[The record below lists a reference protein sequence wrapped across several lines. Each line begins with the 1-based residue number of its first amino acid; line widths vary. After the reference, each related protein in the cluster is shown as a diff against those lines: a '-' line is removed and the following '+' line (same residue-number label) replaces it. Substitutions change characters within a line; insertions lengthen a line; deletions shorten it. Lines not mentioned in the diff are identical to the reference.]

1 MKRLLI
7 IIVGILLCAGR
18 TMAQDYPAKP
28 IRFIIPLAPSGGG
41 DILARS
47 IAQKLNEKWGQ
58 PVIVD
63 NRPGGGGVIGT
74 EVVAKAP
81 ADGYTIL
88 MIATNHTVN
97 PSLIPKLPYDA
108 IADFAPVTQLTASP
122 NILVLHPSLPA
133 ASLKELIALARQR
146 PGQLNYSSA
155 GNGTAGHLAAELM
168 KMMAKIDVVHVPYKA
183 APQALSDLVS
193 GQIQLQFSNL
203 MTALPHVKNGRLRG
217 IAVTT
222 IQRSPAIPEL
232 PTMDQAGLR
241 GYRVDQTYGVVA
253 PGRTPAPIVAK
264 LNAEIVNILKSP
276 EIGQRM
282 SAEGAMLVGNT
293 PQEYL
298 EYLKAELQKWTKV
311 VKEVGIRLD

>member
-7 IIVGILLCAGR
+7 IIAGILLCAGR

-28 IRFIIPLAPSGGG
+28 IRFIIPLAPGGGG

-203 MTALPHVKNGRLRG
+203 MTALPHVKSGRLRG

-222 IQRSPAIPEL
+222 LQRSPAIPEL

-253 PGRTPAPIVAK
+253 PGRTPAPIIAR
-264 LNAEIVNILKSP
+264 LNGEIVNILKSP
-276 EIGQRM
+276 DIGQRM

>member
-7 IIVGILLCAGR
+7 IIAGILLCAGR

-28 IRFIIPLAPSGGG
+28 IRFIIPLAPGGGG

-203 MTALPHVKNGRLRG
+203 MTALPHVKSGRLRG

-276 EIGQRM
+276 DIGQRM

>member
-7 IIVGILLCAGR
+7 IIAGILLCAGR

-28 IRFIIPLAPSGGG
+28 IRFIIPLAPGGGG

-133 ASLKELIALARQR
+133 TSLKELIALARQR

-253 PGRTPAPIVAK
+253 PGRTPAPIIAR
-264 LNAEIVNILKSP
+264 LNGEIVNILKSP
-276 EIGQRM
+276 DIGQRM

-298 EYLKAELQKWTKV
+298 EYLKAELQKWTRV

>member
-7 IIVGILLCAGR
+7 IIAGILLCAGR

-28 IRFIIPLAPSGGG
+28 IRFIIPLAPGGGG

-222 IQRSPAIPEL
+222 LQRSPAIPEL

-276 EIGQRM
+276 DIGQRM

>member
-7 IIVGILLCAGR
+7 IIAGILLCAGR

-28 IRFIIPLAPSGGG
+28 IRFIIPLAPGGGG

-133 ASLKELIALARQR
+133 TSLKELIALARQR

-203 MTALPHVKNGRLRG
+203 MTALPHVKSGRLRG

-222 IQRSPAIPEL
+222 LQRSPAIPEL

-276 EIGQRM
+276 NIGQRM

-298 EYLKAELQKWTKV
+298 EYLKAELQKWTRV

>member
-1 MKRLLI
+1 MKLSFTRFAAFLI
-7 IIVGILLCAGR
+7 YASS

-28 IRFIIPLAPSGGG
+28 IRFIIPLAPGGGG

-203 MTALPHVKNGRLRG
+203 MTALPHVKSGRLRG

-222 IQRSPAIPEL
+222 LQRSPAIPEL

-276 EIGQRM
+276 DI
-282 SAEGAMLVGNT
+282 S
-293 PQEYL
+293 PQSS
-298 EYLKAELQKWTKV
+298 
-311 VKEVGIRLD
+311 

>member
-7 IIVGILLCAGR
+7 IIAGILLCAGR

-28 IRFIIPLAPSGGG
+28 IRFIIPLAPGGGG

-222 IQRSPAIPEL
+222 LQRSPAIPEL

-276 EIGQRM
+276 DIGQRM

-298 EYLKAELQKWTKV
+298 EYLKAELQKWTRV

>member
-7 IIVGILLCAGR
+7 IIAGILLCAGR

-28 IRFIIPLAPSGGG
+28 IRFIIPLAPGGGG

-203 MTALPHVKNGRLRG
+203 MTALPHVKSGRLRG

-222 IQRSPAIPEL
+222 LQRSPAIPEL

-264 LNAEIVNILKSP
+264 LNSEIVNILKSP
-276 EIGQRM
+276 DIGQRM

-298 EYLKAELQKWTKV
+298 EYLKAELQKWTRV

>member
-28 IRFIIPLAPSGGG
+28 IRFIIPLAPGGGG

-63 NRPGGGGVIGT
+63 NRPGGGGMIGT

>member
-7 IIVGILLCAGR
+7 IIAGILLCAGR

-28 IRFIIPLAPSGGG
+28 IRFIIPLAPGGGG

-222 IQRSPAIPEL
+222 LQRSPAIPEL

-264 LNAEIVNILKSP
+264 LNSEIVNILKSP
-276 EIGQRM
+276 DIGQRM

-298 EYLKAELQKWTKV
+298 EYLKAELQKWTRV

>member
-7 IIVGILLCAGR
+7 IIAGILLCAGR

-28 IRFIIPLAPSGGG
+28 IRFIIPLAPGGGG

-203 MTALPHVKNGRLRG
+203 MTALPHVKSGRLRG

-276 EIGQRM
+276 DIGQRM

-298 EYLKAELQKWTKV
+298 EYLKAELQKWTRV

>member
-7 IIVGILLCAGR
+7 IIAGILLCAGR

-28 IRFIIPLAPSGGG
+28 IRFIIPLAPGGGG

-133 ASLKELIALARQR
+133 TSLKELIALARQR

-168 KMMAKIDVVHVPYKA
+168 KMMAKIDVVHVPYKT

-253 PGRTPAPIVAK
+253 PGRTPAPIIAR
-264 LNAEIVNILKSP
+264 LNGEIVNILKSP
-276 EIGQRM
+276 DIGQRM

-298 EYLKAELQKWTKV
+298 EYLKAELQKWTRV

>member
-1 MKRLLI
+1 
-7 IIVGILLCAGR
+7 
-18 TMAQDYPAKP
+18 MAQDYPAKP
-28 IRFIIPLAPSGGG
+28 IRFIIPLAPGGGG

-133 ASLKELIALARQR
+133 TSLKELIALARQR

-276 EIGQRM
+276 DIGQRM

-298 EYLKAELQKWTKV
+298 EYLKAELQKWTRV

>member
-7 IIVGILLCAGR
+7 IIAGILLCAGR

-28 IRFIIPLAPSGGG
+28 IRFIIPLAPGGGG

-133 ASLKELIALARQR
+133 TSLKELIALARQR

-203 MTALPHVKNGRLRG
+203 MTALPHVKSGRLRG

-222 IQRSPAIPEL
+222 LQRSPAIPEL

-276 EIGQRM
+276 DIGQRM

>member
-7 IIVGILLCAGR
+7 IIAGILLCAGR

-28 IRFIIPLAPSGGG
+28 IRFIIPLAPGGGG

-203 MTALPHVKNGRLRG
+203 MTALPHVKSGRLRG

-222 IQRSPAIPEL
+222 LQRSPAIPEL

-276 EIGQRM
+276 DIGQRM

-298 EYLKAELQKWTKV
+298 EYLKAELQKWTRV

>member
-28 IRFIIPLAPSGGG
+28 IRFIIPLAPGGGG

>member
-7 IIVGILLCAGR
+7 IIAGILLCAGR

-28 IRFIIPLAPSGGG
+28 IRFIIPLAPGGGG

-97 PSLIPKLPYDA
+97 PSLIPKLPYDV

-222 IQRSPAIPEL
+222 LQRSPAIPEL

-264 LNAEIVNILKSP
+264 LNSEIVNILKSP
-276 EIGQRM
+276 DIGQRM

-298 EYLKAELQKWTKV
+298 EYLKAELQKWTRV

>member
-28 IRFIIPLAPSGGG
+28 IRFIIPLAPGGGG

-63 NRPGGGGVIGT
+63 NRPGGGVIGT

>member
-7 IIVGILLCAGR
+7 IIAGILLCAGR

-28 IRFIIPLAPSGGG
+28 IRFIIPLAPGGGG

-253 PGRTPAPIVAK
+253 PGRTPAPIIAR
-264 LNAEIVNILKSP
+264 LNGEIVNILKSP
-276 EIGQRM
+276 DIGQRM

-298 EYLKAELQKWTKV
+298 EYLKAELQKWTRV

>member
-1 MKRLLI
+1 M
-7 IIVGILLCAGR
+7 
-18 TMAQDYPAKP
+18 
-28 IRFIIPLAPSGGG
+28 
-41 DILARS
+41 
-47 IAQKLNEKWGQ
+47 
-58 PVIVD
+58 IVD

-276 EIGQRM
+276 DIGQRM

-298 EYLKAELQKWTKV
+298 EYLKAELQKWTRV

>member
-7 IIVGILLCAGR
+7 IIAGILLCAGR

-28 IRFIIPLAPSGGG
+28 IRFIIPLAPGGGG

-133 ASLKELIALARQR
+133 TSLKELIALARQR

-203 MTALPHVKNGRLRG
+203 MTALPHVKSGRLRG

-253 PGRTPAPIVAK
+253 PGRTPAPIIAR
-264 LNAEIVNILKSP
+264 LNGEIVNILKSP
-276 EIGQRM
+276 DIGQRM

-298 EYLKAELQKWTKV
+298 EYLKAELQKWTRV

>member
-7 IIVGILLCAGR
+7 IIAGILLCAGR
-18 TMAQDYPAKP
+18 TMAQDYPSKP
-28 IRFIIPLAPSGGG
+28 IRFIIPLAPGGGG

-81 ADGYTIL
+81 PDGYTIL

-133 ASLKELIALARQR
+133 TSLKELITLARQR

-203 MTALPHVKNGRLRG
+203 MTALPHVKSGRLRG

-222 IQRSPAIPEL
+222 MQRSPAIPEL

-264 LNAEIVNILKSP
+264 LNGEIVSILKSP
-276 EIGQRM
+276 DIGQRM

-298 EYLKAELQKWTKV
+298 DYLKAELQKWTRV

>member
-7 IIVGILLCAGR
+7 IIAGILLCAGR

-28 IRFIIPLAPSGGG
+28 IRFIIPLAPGGGG

-276 EIGQRM
+276 DIGQRM

-298 EYLKAELQKWTKV
+298 EYLKAELQKWTRV

>member
-7 IIVGILLCAGR
+7 IIAGILLCAGR

-28 IRFIIPLAPSGGG
+28 IRFIIPLAPGGGG

-133 ASLKELIALARQR
+133 TSLKELIALARQR

-203 MTALPHVKNGRLRG
+203 MTALPHVKSGRLRG

-276 EIGQRM
+276 DIGQRM

-298 EYLKAELQKWTKV
+298 EYLKAELQKWTRV

>member
-7 IIVGILLCAGR
+7 IIAGILLCAGR

-28 IRFIIPLAPSGGG
+28 IRFIIPLAPGGGG

-133 ASLKELIALARQR
+133 TSLKELIALARQR

-253 PGRTPAPIVAK
+253 PGRTPAPIIAR
-264 LNAEIVNILKSP
+264 LNGEIVNILKSP
-276 EIGQRM
+276 DIGQRM

>member
-7 IIVGILLCAGR
+7 IIAGILLCAGR

-28 IRFIIPLAPSGGG
+28 IRFIIPLAPGGGG

-203 MTALPHVKNGRLRG
+203 MTALPHVKSGRLRG

-222 IQRSPAIPEL
+222 LQRSPAIPEL

-276 EIGQRM
+276 DIGQRM